1 MNLLFARFALM
12 LLIAAGIAWIALDAS
27 FVGAAMAASSTDKTE
42 ATCAVE
48 GAAAQ
53 SEAALASRD
62 KDAPRG
68 AGRSALR
75 WQSFLPGTFRR

>member
-1 MNLLFARFALM
+1 MNILFARFALM

-27 FVGAAMAASSTDKTE
+27 VVGEAMAAGSGDKAD
-42 ATCAVE
+42 ATCAVD
-48 GAAAQ
+48 AAAQ
-53 SEAALASRD
+53 SDAALTARD
-62 KDAPRG
+62 KSAPRG